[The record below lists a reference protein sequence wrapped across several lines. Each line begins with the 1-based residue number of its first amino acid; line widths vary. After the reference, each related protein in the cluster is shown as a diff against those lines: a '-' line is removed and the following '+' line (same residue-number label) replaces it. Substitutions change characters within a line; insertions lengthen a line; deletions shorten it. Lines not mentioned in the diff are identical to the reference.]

1 MELLFVLKVIRM
13 FGLWLRQVYKTQMG
27 TILLQIAPIHFQA
40 TEVTFGARL
49 RLLRPASAFSFESA
63 FALTFRFGFLRLN
76 LPVVLLV
83 IALTFLNEVS
93 VSVFG

>member
-1 MELLFVLKVIRM
+1 M

-27 TILLQIAPIHFQA
+27 TTLLRIAPIHFLV
-40 TEVTFGARL
+40 TEVTFGVRL

-63 FALTFRFGFLRLN
+63 CALTFRLCFLRLS
-76 LPVVLLV
+76 LPVVLSV

-93 VSVFG
+93 VSVFR

>member
-1 MELLFVLKVIRM
+1 M

-27 TILLQIAPIHFQA
+27 TTLLRIAPTHCQA

-49 RLLRPASAFSFESA
+49 RLLRPALAFSFESA
-63 FALTFRFGFLRLN
+63 FAFTFQLCFLRLS
-76 LPVVLLV
+76 LPVVLSV

-93 VSVFG
+93 FSVFS